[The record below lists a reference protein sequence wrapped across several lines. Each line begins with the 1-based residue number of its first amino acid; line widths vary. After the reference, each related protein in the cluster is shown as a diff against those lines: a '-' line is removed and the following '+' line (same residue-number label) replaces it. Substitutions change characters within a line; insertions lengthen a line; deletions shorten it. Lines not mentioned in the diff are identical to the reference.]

1 LLIYFIFYRI
11 INLTEVISSNLVV
24 LSLML
29 KTTEPDTMIR
39 VIKKKR
45 SFMRL
50 QRMKKKKRKRM
61 LIALVLKMQVD
72 LKEEI

>member
-1 LLIYFIFYRI
+1 
-11 INLTEVISSNLVV
+11 
-24 LSLML
+24 ML